1 MLGLL
6 IQRSRC
12 IDAERTLY
20 LLVDTL
26 TVRAHILPVSNNA
39 AAAAAAAAPI
49 ALFRLIVRTN
59 IARIIGYVGHQYA
72 IFASSNAINTGHFS
86 GPGTAIGQVCLSVSE
101 QK

>member
-39 AAAAAAAAPI
+39 AAAAAAPI

-72 IFASSNAINTGHFS
+72 ILASSNAINTDHFS